1 MSHFDKRFFEFDDPK
16 QFVFDHFS
24 SLKIETDSEYKLL
37 EQLNFDHEYFLIFA
51 EHKILSIDEF
61 EKIKAEAKAT
71 EIDCTVRTEQFK
83 DGFCKSIT
91 DPLDGFYIPSFLE
104 LKKESTKRGLPID
117 KIIQEKY
124 REAKKYEKKG
134 KLEKAK
140 KRYKKA
146 IEYLTLANKEK
157 PKDPNTL
164 NYLGYASR
172 KIGNLE
178 VAEKYYLE
186 GLALDPKHI
195 GINEYLGE
203 LYIITKRIDKAKERL
218 EILKNCNCE
227 EFEELKTLI
236 EQQ

>member
-1 MSHFDKRFFEFDDPK
+1 MIKKYFIIIFITLIFTSTSYGAGSSTNGEGSKYK
-16 QFVFDHFS
+16 KGS
-24 SLKIETDSEYKLL
+24 SL
-37 EQLNFDHEYFLIFA
+37 
-51 EHKILSIDEF
+51 
-61 EKIKAEAKAT
+61 IK
-71 EIDCTVRTEQFK
+71 
-83 DGFCKSIT
+83 S
-91 DPLDGFYIPSFLE
+91 
-104 LKKESTKRGLPID
+104 
-117 KIIQEKY
+117 
-124 REAKKYEKKG
+124 AKKFEKKG

-157 PKDPNTL
+157 PKDPDTL

-178 VAEKYYLE
+178 IAEKYYLE

-203 LYIITKRIDKAKERL
+203 LYVITKRIDKAKERL

>member
-1 MSHFDKRFFEFDDPK
+1 MIKKYFIIIFITLIFTSTSYGAGSSTNGGGSKYK
-16 QFVFDHFS
+16 KGS
-24 SLKIETDSEYKLL
+24 SL
-37 EQLNFDHEYFLIFA
+37 
-51 EHKILSIDEF
+51 
-61 EKIKAEAKAT
+61 IK
-71 EIDCTVRTEQFK
+71 
-83 DGFCKSIT
+83 S
-91 DPLDGFYIPSFLE
+91 
-104 LKKESTKRGLPID
+104 
-117 KIIQEKY
+117 
-124 REAKKYEKKG
+124 AKKFEKKG

-157 PKDPNTL
+157 PKDPDTL
-164 NYLGYASR
+164 NSLGYASR

-178 VAEKYYLE
+178 IAEKYYLE

-218 EILKNCNCE
+218 KILKNCNCE

>member
-1 MSHFDKRFFEFDDPK
+1 MIKKYFIIIFITLIFTSTSYGAGSSTNGEGSKYK
-16 QFVFDHFS
+16 KGS
-24 SLKIETDSEYKLL
+24 SL
-37 EQLNFDHEYFLIFA
+37 
-51 EHKILSIDEF
+51 
-61 EKIKAEAKAT
+61 IK
-71 EIDCTVRTEQFK
+71 
-83 DGFCKSIT
+83 S
-91 DPLDGFYIPSFLE
+91 
-104 LKKESTKRGLPID
+104 
-117 KIIQEKY
+117 
-124 REAKKYEKKG
+124 AKKFEKKG

-146 IEYLTLANKEK
+146 IEYLTVANKEK
-157 PKDPNTL
+157 PKDPDTL

-178 VAEKYYLE
+178 IAEKYYLE
-186 GLALDPKHI
+186 CLALDPKHI

>member
-1 MSHFDKRFFEFDDPK
+1 MIKKYFIIIFITLIFTSTSYGAGSSTNGGVSKYK
-16 QFVFDHFS
+16 KGS
-24 SLKIETDSEYKLL
+24 SL
-37 EQLNFDHEYFLIFA
+37 
-51 EHKILSIDEF
+51 
-61 EKIKAEAKAT
+61 IKN
-71 EIDCTVRTEQFK
+71 
-83 DGFCKSIT
+83 
-91 DPLDGFYIPSFLE
+91 
-104 LKKESTKRGLPID
+104 
-117 KIIQEKY
+117 
-124 REAKKYEKKG
+124 AKKFEKKG

-157 PKDPNTL
+157 PKDPDTL

-178 VAEKYYLE
+178 IAEKYYLE

>member
-1 MSHFDKRFFEFDDPK
+1 MIKKYFIIIFITLIFTSTSYGAGSSTNGGEGSKYK
-16 QFVFDHFS
+16 KGS
-24 SLKIETDSEYKLL
+24 SL
-37 EQLNFDHEYFLIFA
+37 
-51 EHKILSIDEF
+51 
-61 EKIKAEAKAT
+61 IK
-71 EIDCTVRTEQFK
+71 
-83 DGFCKSIT
+83 S
-91 DPLDGFYIPSFLE
+91 
-104 LKKESTKRGLPID
+104 
-117 KIIQEKY
+117 
-124 REAKKYEKKG
+124 AKKFEKKG

-157 PKDPNTL
+157 PKDPDTL

-178 VAEKYYLE
+178 IAEKYYLE

>member
-1 MSHFDKRFFEFDDPK
+1 MIKKYFIIIFITLIFTSTSYGAGSSTNGEGSKYK
-16 QFVFDHFS
+16 KGS
-24 SLKIETDSEYKLL
+24 SL
-37 EQLNFDHEYFLIFA
+37 
-51 EHKILSIDEF
+51 
-61 EKIKAEAKAT
+61 IK
-71 EIDCTVRTEQFK
+71 
-83 DGFCKSIT
+83 S
-91 DPLDGFYIPSFLE
+91 
-104 LKKESTKRGLPID
+104 
-117 KIIQEKY
+117 
-124 REAKKYEKKG
+124 AKKFEKKG

-157 PKDPNTL
+157 PKDPDTL

-178 VAEKYYLE
+178 IAEKYYLE